1 MRLAPSAANAALSMR
16 ALLLSAALCV
26 LLWPLVHAVWLS
38 FAPGDLLEA
47 PTGEWSLRWY
57 RSFFTSPR
65 WTGGLANSLWVASL
79 SAVFAVLLGTG
90 LALGMTK
97 AQAGDSS
104 GDGRS
109 DSLLARLVL
118 LPLFI
123 PPVVLGMAL
132 LPLMRALGLWGNL
145 LSLAF
150 AHALLGLP
158 VVYLA
163 VRDALQT
170 LDPDLE
176 RAARGLGASASMT
189 LLRITLPPLVPA
201 IVFGALTAFVF
212 SLNEFVI
219 ALFLATPT
227 IETLPKVIWP
237 NLRYTLTP
245 IVAAASTVAVVFSL
259 LLLAVTLVLRS
270 WAAAWGSALFD
281 RARSA

>member
-1 MRLAPSAANAALSMR
+1 MRTLSAIATPTR
-16 ALLLSAALCV
+16 ALLLAGALSV
-26 LLWPLVHAVWLS
+26 LLWPLIHAVWLS
-38 FAPGDLLEA
+38 FAPGELLEA
-47 PTGEWSLRWY
+47 PTSEWSLRWY

-65 WTGGLANSLWVASL
+65 WTAGLANSLWVASL
-79 SAVFAVLLGTG
+79 SAAIAVVLGTG
-90 LALGMTK
+90 LALGMATSHE
-97 AQAGDSS
+97 ARSGGDERRN
-104 GDGRS
+104 G
-109 DSLLARLVL
+109 LLARVVL

-132 LPLMRALGLWGNL
+132 LPLMRALGLWGHL
-145 LSLAF
+145 LSLAL
-150 AHALLGLP
+150 AHGLLGLP

-170 LDPDLE
+170 IDPDLGQ
-176 RAARGLGASASMT
+176 AARGLGASASMT
-189 LLRITLPPLVPA
+189 LWRITLPPLAPA

-219 ALFLATPT
+219 ALFLATPA

-259 LLLAVTLVLRS
+259 LLLAVTLLLRR
-270 WAAAWGSALFD
+270 WASAWGGALID
-281 RARSA
+281 RANSA

>member
-1 MRLAPSAANAALSMR
+1 MSRSLAVPAR
-16 ALLLSAALCV
+16 ALLLSAALCI

-38 FAPGDLLEA
+38 FAPGELLEA

-57 RSFFTSPR
+57 HSFFTSPR

-79 SAVFAVLLGTG
+79 SAVIAVLLGTG
-90 LALGMTK
+90 LALGM
-97 AQAGDSS
+97 ANAHADHRDGDDRTS
-104 GDGRS
+104 G
-109 DSLLARLVL
+109 LLARMVL

-132 LPLMRALGLWGNL
+132 LPLMRALGLWGHL
-145 LSLAF
+145 VSLAF

-163 VRDALQT
+163 VRDALQA
-170 LDPDLE
+170 LDPDLG

-189 LLRITLPPLVPA
+189 LWRVTLPPLVPA

-219 ALFLATPT
+219 ALFLATPA

-259 LLLAVTLVLRS
+259 LLLALTLLLRR
-270 WAAAWGSALFD
+270 WAAAWGSALLD
-281 RARSA
+281 RARSD